1 MGMEILSK
9 EFQQEVAEKLKITDV
24 QKACYDNLSIQHFY
38 FQKYIDC
45 KQDLIRLERIVDKKY
60 QELLHF
66 YKLEYN
72 YIINNQKKLD
82 TYIRNNEKI
91 IELNKTL
98 QLKKLE
104 EEILLETIQLFKN
117 RQYSLKNI
125 LKYQELEKK

>member
-66 YKLEYN
+66 YKFEYN
-72 YIINNQKKLD
+72 YSITNQKELD

>member
-66 YKLEYN
+66 YKFEYN
-72 YIINNQKKLD
+72 YSITNQKELD

-104 EEILLETIQLFKN
+104 EEILLETIQLFNN